1 MVYIFI
7 FLIIREFEDHK
18 IYLRDHLISELE
30 EKQKMIE
37 TERHNMELTGDSF
50 ELKPI
55 STRKL
60 RRRANEPSGNNRSSD
75 SNYSAGSP
83 QYPPRE
89 WFQSKLSVYL
99 LMYIINEN

>member
-1 MVYIFI
+1 MVEQDFVNEKKSAV
-7 FLIIREFEDHK
+7 REFEDHK

-50 ELKPI
+50 DLKPI

-60 RRRANEPSGNNRSSD
+60 RRRANEPTGKLEQFYVTWTIYVSWTILCEYIQNLNNGH
-75 SNYSAGSP
+75 AG
-83 QYPPRE
+83 
-89 WFQSKLSVYL
+89 
-99 LMYIINEN
+99 IH

>member
-1 MVYIFI
+1 MESVIAGNVI
-7 FLIIREFEDHK
+7 QNVHFLDNFREFEDHK

-60 RRRANEPSGNNRSSD
+60 RRRANEPSGIF
-75 SNYSAGSP
+75 NY
-83 QYPPRE
+83 
-89 WFQSKLSVYL
+89 FQISVFTVSFT
-99 LMYIINEN
+99 YI